1 MVVTICEICY
11 HVLSYAIIIHSR
23 YSDFLVNEID
33 VEGQVVQLTNI
44 SCPVEAVPASTVQ
57 VSW

>member
-1 MVVTICEICY
+1 MIVTIYEVCY
-11 HVLSYAIIIHSR
+11 HVLSYAIFHSR